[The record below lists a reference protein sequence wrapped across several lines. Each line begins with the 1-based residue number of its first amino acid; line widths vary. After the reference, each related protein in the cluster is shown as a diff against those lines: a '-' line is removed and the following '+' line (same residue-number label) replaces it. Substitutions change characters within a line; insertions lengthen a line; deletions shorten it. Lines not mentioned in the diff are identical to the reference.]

1 MKRFFVVFE
10 TRQQGA
16 IGVFSHSGEMVTMH
30 QSSFSE
36 MEVIRQAMYQLH
48 AKGLETRFP
57 IRVTK
62 LSLSDLILHE
72 ALNEVTA

>member
-36 MEVIRQAMYQLH
+36 MEVMREAMRQLH

-57 IRVTK
+57 VRMNELALEDFVP
-62 LSLSDLILHE
+62 LE
-72 ALNEVTA
+72 ATV

>member
-36 MEVIRQAMYQLH
+36 MEVMREAMRQLH

-57 IRVTK
+57 VRMSE

-72 ALNEVTA
+72 ALNEATA

>member
-10 TRQQGA
+10 TRHQGA

-36 MEVIRQAMYQLH
+36 MEVIREAMRQLH

-72 ALNEVTA
+72 TLNEVTA